1 MKFIVIFAL
10 AVTVCLAAPVD
21 DSANAQILRYENE
34 NIGIDGYK
42 FAYETS
48 DGVSRQEEA
57 ELKNIGEETE
67 ALSVR
72 GSVTWT
78 APDGQ
83 VFTLNYIA
91 DENGFQ
97 PTGDHLPVAPS
108 P

>member
-1 MKFIVIFAL
+1 MRFIVVFA
-10 AVTVCLAAPVD
+10 AIVAASLAAPVD
-21 DSANAQILRYENE
+21 DSSNAQILRYENE

-57 ELKNIGEETE
+57 ELKNAGSENE
-67 ALSVR
+67 AMSVR

-78 APDGQ
+78 SPEGQ

-91 DENGFQ
+91 DENGYQ
-97 PTGDHLPVAPS
+97 AQGDHLPVAPVA
-108 P
+108 